1 MGIRFLCPNG
11 HKLNVKTFQAGR
23 RGICPFCG
31 ARFQIPLE
39 STLGQPSPA
48 ENVSRGAGERTVA
61 PKSEGT
67 EFERELELQV
77 QQPQDAVPDG
87 AASEIAAVGSGRAGE
102 PVESA
107 SPPAKPESGIHPVVT
122 GPASTKGSVDRR
134 AGQQQPAPA
143 TPLQTAPEVA
153 DPLTEMPN
161 AVWYVRPPSGGQ
173 FGPAQ
178 SAMMRNW
185 LSEGRVS
192 SETLVWREGWADWQE
207 AGAVFPELQPASVL
221 PESPPLAT
229 GGERGGGGVWTGPGR
244 RKSGPNIGLIVVLV
258 AAVFLLLVVLI
269 LILTGVLGGSGKDSR
284 AGQGRSVTMRERLD
298 GAKLFRQDGLAY
310 PNSALTR

>member
-11 HKLNVKTFQAGR
+11 HKLNVKAFQAGR

-31 ARFQIPLE
+31 VRFQIPLQ
-39 STLGQPSPA
+39 STLAAGQPSPA
-48 ENVSRGAGERTVA
+48 GNVSGDAGARPVA
-61 PKSEGT
+61 TKSEGT

-77 QQPQDAVPDG
+77 QQPQEAIADE
-87 AASEIAAVGSGRAGE
+87 AASEIAAVPSGRTSE
-102 PVESA
+102 PVHSA
-107 SPPAKPESGIHPVVT
+107 SPGAKPESGGRPVVT
-122 GPASTKGSVDRR
+122 DPASTEGSVDRR
-134 AGQQQPAPA
+134 PGQQQWVPAA
-143 TPLQTAPEVA
+143 PLQTAPVMA
-153 DPLTEMPN
+153 DPLSEMPN

-229 GGERGGGGVWTGPGR
+229 GGERGGGAVRTGPGR
-244 RKSGPNIGLIVVLV
+244 RKRGPNIGLIVVLV
-258 AAVFLLLVVLI
+258 AAVVLLLVVLI
-269 LILTGVLGGSGKDSR
+269 LILTGALSGSGKGNGNR
-284 AGQGRSVTMRERLD
+284 AGQGPSVTIRERLD
-298 GAKLFRQDGLAY
+298 GAKLCRRDDRMTG
-310 PNSALTR
+310 